1 MTGIKIL
8 TEEDPETASQF
19 FETAFCILPPEALN
33 KKDRASSFR

>member
-8 TEEDPETASQF
+8 TEEDPETARVSSL
-19 FETAFCILPPEALN
+19 TAFCILPPEALN